1 MSETKW
7 KSQLFSEEQNEKNKN
22 ILAFNMKNR
31 IKKVKNKIDDIEPF
45 ETIYDKKEEGEK
57 KEEGVDIDEG
67 ENVKEGMFTRGEFTG
82 YDWDDPKHV
91 GIGKHLG
98 GSISDIIQK
107 VYDYMVYIVKLT
119 TDKVVEESGDSGRH
133 LKKNKRVVRKYVGLF
148 YCLPLALFATYNWYY
163 ITTFRNVLDDERTF
177 PGKFLTQRTKID
189 PKTNKKV
196 YKGLSDDFIE
206 KCELGGVTG
215 IVFNILYYFFE
226 YAIKIFDEF
235 NYGLLEYLPELITE
249 NLGRTITFLFLF
261 FIILNLFY
269 FSAEFVKDM
278 FISLLTGEGLGVFS
292 GILIAYI
299 FFKIAGS
306 AFGSEPNKHY
316 FSDWKW
322 VSSTLAP
329 AGIAA
334 VPIIGVF
341 LVVNLLRAL
350 VVGSMTLFITP
361 ILIGLSVI
369 CYSFLAIGIFERN
382 NFSNTLKE
390 IEKECVKDYKVRATS
405 YCKPYTLWDWLVFIT
420 FTLLK
425 FLYDSLLSTC
435 YIAMLVTAIVD
446 YNSNIK
452 GEGVKTNLILYSA
465 AVLLLVLGIWFNKL
479 ASTTNKNLKEAGL
492 LEKPKKFEFDETNV
506 NINGEDL
513 IQKINKDVEELN
525 NATVKNIF

>member
-7 KSQLFSEEQNEKNKN
+7 KSQLFSEEKNEKNKN

-45 ETIYDKKEEGEK
+45 ETIYEKEKEKEE
-57 KEEGVDIDEG
+57 EGIDEG
-67 ENVKEGMFTRGEFTG
+67 ENIKEGMFNKDEFTG
-82 YDWDDPKHV
+82 YDWDDPKHL
-91 GIGKHLG
+91 GIGDKVG
-98 GSISDIIQK
+98 GSLTDIIQK
-107 VYDYMVYIVKLT
+107 MYDKMVYIVKYT
-119 TDKVVEESGDSGRH
+119 TDKVVEGSGDSGSN
-133 LKKNKRVVRKYVGLF
+133 LKNNKKVVRKYVGLF

-163 ITTFRNVLDDERTF
+163 ITTFRNVLDNERSF

-189 PKTNKKV
+189 PITNKKV
-196 YKGLSDDFIE
+196 YRGLSDDFLE
-206 KCELGGVTG
+206 KCDEGGFTG

-235 NYGLLEYLPELITE
+235 NYGLLDYLPKKITE
-249 NLGRTITFLFLF
+249 NLGSTVTFLFLF
-261 FIILNLFY
+261 FMILNLFY

-278 FISLLTGEGLGVFS
+278 FISLLTGKGLGVLS
-292 GILIAYI
+292 GFLLAYI

-322 VSSTLAP
+322 VSSTFSP

-341 LVVNLLRAL
+341 LMVNLLRAII
-350 VVGSMTLFITP
+350 VGSMTLFITP

-369 CYSFLAIGIFERN
+369 CYSFFAIGIFEIK
-382 NFSNTLKE
+382 NFSNALKE
-390 IEKECVKDYKVRATS
+390 IDEECVKDYKVRVTS
-405 YCKPYTLWDWLVFIT
+405 YCKPYTVWDWFVFII

-425 FLYDSLLSTC
+425 FLYDSLLSTS

-452 GEGVKTNLILYSA
+452 GDDVKTNLTLYSA

-492 LEKPKKFEFDETNV
+492 LEKPKKFDFDENNV
-506 NINGEDL
+506 NNINGEDL